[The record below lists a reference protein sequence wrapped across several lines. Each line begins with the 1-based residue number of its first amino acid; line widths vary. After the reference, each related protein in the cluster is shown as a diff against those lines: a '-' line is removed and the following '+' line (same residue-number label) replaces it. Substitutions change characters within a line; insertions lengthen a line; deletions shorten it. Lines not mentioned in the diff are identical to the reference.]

1 MAQMASQAVSCNHSC
16 KRLETI
22 ADPGQAASLS
32 QANTERHTLHIYSA
46 ANLKSAINLTC
57 MCLDGAL
64 WKNPT

>member
-1 MAQMASQAVSCNHSC
+1 MARMASQAVSCNHSC
-16 KRLETI
+16 KGLETI

-32 QANTERHTLHIYSA
+32 QANTERQTLHIYST